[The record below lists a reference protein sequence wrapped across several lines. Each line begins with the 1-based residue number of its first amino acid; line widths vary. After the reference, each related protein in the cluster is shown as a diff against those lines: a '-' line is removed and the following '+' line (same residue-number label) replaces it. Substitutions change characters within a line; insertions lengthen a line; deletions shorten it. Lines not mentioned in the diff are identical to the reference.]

1 VKCVD
6 GRLNR
11 LDGEVERPT
20 DVAGVFLDDEAIFRL
35 AGAILLEQDD
45 EWAVQRRRC
54 MTLETIAAASDALP
68 VGSPPMSIRPIRPC
82 RKWPRSKAS
91 ATPRDGTRS
100 SSACRAKA
108 VENCREGDYEAS
120 TLVNALSC
128 GHGSPGPTLAAVVFL
143 GRESPAERQL
153 SSINPDIP
161 SQRSANAGNKT
172 QGFEAE
178 ISN

>member
-68 VGSPPMSIRPIRPC
+68 VGSPLMSVRPIRPC

-100 SSACRAKA
+100 SS
-108 VENCREGDYEAS
+108 GM
-120 TLVNALSC
+120 
-128 GHGSPGPTLAAVVFL
+128 P
-143 GRESPAERQL
+143 RESR
-153 SSINPDIP
+153 
-161 SQRSANAGNKT
+161 
-172 QGFEAE
+172 
-178 ISN
+178 